1 MPQWTEDTNTSDI
14 LSGYQVFGML
24 PRHTYLPNEITCGD
38 NGGSRDYDY
47 NNLPG
52 GECVAPGGSIGTC
65 TTIPDGDDAFAQCP
79 TKCGETTP
87 CWARTALARPRPW
100 T

>member
-47 NNLPG
+47 LRA
-52 GECVAPGGSIGTC
+52 V
-65 TTIPDGDDAFAQCP
+65 DATRGFACEP
-79 TKCGETTP
+79 
-87 CWARTALARPRPW
+87 
-100 T
+100 